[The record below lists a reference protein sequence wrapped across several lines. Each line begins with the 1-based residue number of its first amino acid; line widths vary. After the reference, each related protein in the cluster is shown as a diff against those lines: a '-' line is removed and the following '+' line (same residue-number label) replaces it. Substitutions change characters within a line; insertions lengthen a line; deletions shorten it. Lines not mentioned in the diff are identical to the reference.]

1 MTYIHLQN
9 TAMGSQIPSPS
20 VFMFKEDQEMM
31 KKFSADGKA
40 SGDLF
45 GLWSEIDK
53 ELVVHL
59 ATIHHSNDVD
69 ERGKRSEDLKEKR
82 KNIKE
87 EFGLYRVGKW
97 LAKPKSQARR
107 KLLELAQEMR
117 DDLGLLASKKLTSKY
132 VLLVV
137 VITGEKNS
145 NGGDF
150 SPYLVSKTQIPKAV
164 KITILAG
171 ENMFRKVDKIKRL
184 TGIER
189 ASDTMEIEREAER
202 ALKAS
207 RPTHDTVRGNS
218 AYPSVEQSF
227 SLYRNRDYEAFVTDQ
242 TDLRVFMYEEDIR
255 KMQNLVLG
263 YPDFETGGDLF
274 GLWTSEG
281 EPMLHVV
288 LGPGKHCLRTDV
300 SFNQDVPYLQRNG
313 ELLTEHFMLCHIG
326 EWHSHHQ
333 LSLSEPSRGD
343 NSTVIRNF
351 PAGAQGF
358 ILIIANIKSPGLVT
372 LSPFLYTQR
381 SRTKYNK
388 TGQIISVKGQNGFN
402 RIFTIRDSMEKGK
415 ETAIDEQNN
424 NASLYHQQRSSY
436 HLRNSHKKVTGN
448 QRNFVARVDRSD
460 EPMEH
465 RSSSYV
471 VAERAK
477 QFKAKRR

>member
-1 MTYIHLQN
+1 
-9 TAMGSQIPSPS
+9 MGSQIPSPS

-31 KKFSADGKA
+31 KELSTDGKA

-59 ATIHHSNDVD
+59 ATIHHSNELD
-69 ERGKRSEDLKEKR
+69 ESGKPSGQLKEKR
-82 KNIKE
+82 KNMRE
-87 EFGLYRVGKW
+87 EFGLFRVGKW
-97 LAKPKSQARR
+97 LSKPNEFQTNRELVLIAK
-107 KLLELAQEMR
+107 EMR
-117 DDLGLLASKKLTSKY
+117 KDPGLLARKKLTPKY
-132 VLLVV
+132 VLI
-137 VITGEKNS
+137 VITGENNS

-150 SPYLVSKTQIPKAV
+150 SPYLVSKTQISTKAG
-164 KITILAG
+164 KITILGG
-171 ENMFRKVDKIKRL
+171 ENEFRKVDKIGRL
-184 TGIER
+184 TGMDR
-189 ASDTMEIEREAER
+189 ARDPMEIEREAEKVP
-202 ALKAS
+202 KAS
-207 RPTHDTVRGNS
+207 HPTHNTMSGHS

-227 SLYRNRDYEAFVTDQ
+227 SHRRNRDYKASVTDQ
-242 TDLRVFMYEEDIR
+242 TDLRVFMYEEDIQ
-255 KMQNLVLG
+255 KMQNLVLR

-281 EPMLHVV
+281 EAMFHVV

-300 SFNQDVPYLQRNG
+300 SFNQDVPYLQRIG

-333 LSLSEPSRGD
+333 LSLSQPSRGD

-372 LSPFLYTQR
+372 LSPFLYTQS
-381 SRTKYNK
+381 SRTKYDK
-388 TGQIISVKGQNGFN
+388 AGQIIPVKGPNGFN
-402 RIFTIRDSMEKGK
+402 QISTIRVSMERGK

-436 HLRNSHKKVTGN
+436 HLRSSRKKVTSS
-448 QRNFVARVDRSD
+448 QRNLVARFDRAD
-460 EPMEH
+460 EPRE
-465 RSSSYV
+465 RVRRPSSYV
-471 VAERAK
+471 VAERVK
-477 QFKAKRR
+477 QFERKRR